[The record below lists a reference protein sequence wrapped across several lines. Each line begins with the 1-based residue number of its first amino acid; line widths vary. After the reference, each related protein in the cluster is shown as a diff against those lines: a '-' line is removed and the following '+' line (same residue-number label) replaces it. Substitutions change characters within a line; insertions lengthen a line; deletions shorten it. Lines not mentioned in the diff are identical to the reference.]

1 MGDLSQ
7 STDPSQHSPSPSHS
21 PLWTSPSS
29 FPEIKFKMA
38 EEEVDIDLADPEVGK
53 AASKIQSCFKARMAR
68 KSPKEAPKESPAP
81 PPPEK
86 EEVEEKE
93 AEEEVVDI
101 DLEDPEVNE
110 AAKKMQACFKARKKT
125 V

>member
-1 MGDLSQ
+1 
-7 STDPSQHSPSPSHS
+7 
-21 PLWTSPSS
+21 
-29 FPEIKFKMA
+29 
-38 EEEVDIDLADPEVGK
+38 
-53 AASKIQSCFKARMAR
+53 MAR
-68 KSPKEAPKESPAP
+68 KSPKEVPKESPAP

-86 EEVEEKE
+86 EEAAEK
-93 AEEEVVDI
+93 AKAEEVVDI

>member
-1 MGDLSQ
+1 MGLSRRIRLLLAPVRQRIQ
-7 STDPSQHSPSPSHS
+7 SYPVNPDS
-21 PLWTSPSS
+21 
-29 FPEIKFKMA
+29 KMA

-68 KSPKEAPKESPAP
+68 KSPKEAPKETPTP

>member
-1 MGDLSQ
+1 
-7 STDPSQHSPSPSHS
+7 
-21 PLWTSPSS
+21 
-29 FPEIKFKMA
+29 
-38 EEEVDIDLADPEVGK
+38 
-53 AASKIQSCFKARMAR
+53 MAR

-101 DLEDPEVNE
+101 DLDDPEVNE

-125 V
+125 VWNASSLCLRLGFVVLEQ

>member
-1 MGDLSQ
+1 
-7 STDPSQHSPSPSHS
+7 
-21 PLWTSPSS
+21 
-29 FPEIKFKMA
+29 MA

-68 KSPKEAPKESPAP
+68 KSPKEAPKETPAP

-86 EEVEEKE
+86 EEVEEKQ

>member
-1 MGDLSQ
+1 MPPPSLA
-7 STDPSQHSPSPSHS
+7 STARS
-21 PLWTSPSS
+21 TSSGLAATCLAREPPRS
-29 FPEIKFKMA
+29 IKLA
-38 EEEVDIDLADPEVGK
+38 DEEVDIDLADPEVGK

-68 KSPKEAPKESPAP
+68 KSPKESPKEAPAP

-101 DLEDPEVNE
+101 DLDDPEVNE

>member
-1 MGDLSQ
+1 MGSPRRIRLLAPLRQRLQ
-7 STDPSQHSPSPSHS
+7 SRPVRRD
-21 PLWTSPSS
+21 
-29 FPEIKFKMA
+29 IKMA

-68 KSPKEAPKESPAP
+68 KSPKEAPKENPAP
-81 PPPEK
+81 PPPP
-86 EEVEEKE
+86 EEEDVKEKE
-93 AEEEVVDI
+93 ATEEVVDI
-101 DLEDPEVNE
+101 DLDDPEVNE

>member
-1 MGDLSQ
+1 MGSRRI
-7 STDPSQHSPSPSHS
+7 
-21 PLWTSPSS
+21 PLNTHLHLLRSFPSS
-29 FPEIKFKMA
+29 FPEIKMA

-110 AAKKMQACFKARKKT
+110 AAKKNASLLQSQEENC
-125 V
+125 

>member
-1 MGDLSQ
+1 
-7 STDPSQHSPSPSHS
+7 
-21 PLWTSPSS
+21 
-29 FPEIKFKMA
+29 
-38 EEEVDIDLADPEVGK
+38 
-53 AASKIQSCFKARMAR
+53 MAR
-68 KSPKEAPKESPAP
+68 KSPKEAPKETPTP

-125 V
+125 VWNFSLRSSVGCFVVLEQ

>member
-1 MGDLSQ
+1 MGRPLPVDGSLSTLTFTF
-7 STDPSQHSPSPSHS
+7 SSQS
-21 PLWTSPSS
+21 PLWTS
-29 FPEIKFKMA
+29 FPEIKMA

-101 DLEDPEVNE
+101 DLE
-110 AAKKMQACFKARKKT
+110 
-125 V
+125 

>member
-1 MGDLSQ
+1 
-7 STDPSQHSPSPSHS
+7 
-21 PLWTSPSS
+21 
-29 FPEIKFKMA
+29 MA

-68 KSPKEAPKESPAP
+68 KSPKEPPKESPTPAAAKA
-81 PPPEK
+81 E
-86 EEVEEKE
+86 EEKE
-93 AEEEVVDI
+93 PIDI
-101 DLEDPEVNE
+101 DLDDPEVNE

>member
-1 MGDLSQ
+1 MGQ
-7 STDPSQHSPSPSHS
+7 
-21 PLWTSPSS
+21 TSPSRRIPLNTHLHL
-29 FPEIKFKMA
+29 PEIKMA
-38 EEEVDIDLADPEVGK
+38 DEEVDIDLADPEVGK
-53 AASKIQSCFKARMAR
+53 AVSKIQSCFKARMAR

>member
-1 MGDLSQ
+1 
-7 STDPSQHSPSPSHS
+7 
-21 PLWTSPSS
+21 
-29 FPEIKFKMA
+29 
-38 EEEVDIDLADPEVGK
+38 
-53 AASKIQSCFKARMAR
+53 MAR

-86 EEVEEKE
+86 EEVVEKE
-93 AEEEVVDI
+93 AEEVVDI

>member
-1 MGDLSQ
+1 
-7 STDPSQHSPSPSHS
+7 
-21 PLWTSPSS
+21 
-29 FPEIKFKMA
+29 
-38 EEEVDIDLADPEVGK
+38 
-53 AASKIQSCFKARMAR
+53 MAR

-81 PPPEK
+81 EK
-86 EEVEEKE
+86 EEAAEK
-93 AEEEVVDI
+93 AKTVAEEVVDI